1 MGASCFKRTLPLLR
15 SVREDWFAWLPQEKN
30 HVFDAT
36 RTELEC
42 SNLILCVTLDEA
54 LSFCERGENSL
65 AGEQATVFAD
75 LFDRLAIRLSM
86 VIRTI
91 QEHGSH
97 FGIVPNV
104 TALVPSNFRG
114 STAQRISVTSSL
126 LAKVLF
132 AARSRF
138 FHKLRALEEIVED
151 LQAEVHEIAGELSGG
166 ASAFPGRAWRELE
179 VRAYDLSTCMG
190 EATVVLKSFFCVLPG
205 EELETFREK
214 LLAQVP
220 ARVADKLERGDS
232 FRGK

>member
-1 MGASCFKRTLPLLR
+1 MGASCIKRALPILR
-15 SVREDWFAWLPQEKN
+15 SVREDWFAWLPQEKD

-36 RTELEC
+36 RTELES
-42 SNLILCVTLDEA
+42 SNLILCVALDEA
-54 LSFCERGENSL
+54 LSFCERGEISL

-86 VIRTI
+86 VVRTI
-91 QEHGSH
+91 QQHGSH

-132 AARSRF
+132 GARSRF
-138 FHKLRALEEIVED
+138 FHKLRALSEIVEE
-151 LQAEVHEIAGELSGG
+151 LQQEVHEIAGKLSGG
-166 ASAFPGRAWRELE
+166 ASVFPGRAWRELD

-190 EATVVLKSFFCVLPG
+190 ETTVVLKSFFCVLPS
-205 EELETFREK
+205 EEVDTFREK

-220 ARVADKLERGDS
+220 ARVADKVERGDS
-232 FRGK
+232 FQGK

>member
-1 MGASCFKRTLPLLR
+1 MGASCSKRTLPLLR
-15 SVREDWFAWLPQEKN
+15 SVREDWFAWLPQEKD

-54 LSFCERGENSL
+54 LSFCERGELSL
-65 AGEQATVFAD
+65 AGEQAAVFAD

-91 QEHGSH
+91 QQHGSH

-104 TALVPSNFRG
+104 TALAPANFRG
-114 STAQRISVTSSL
+114 STAQRISMTSSL

-132 AARSRF
+132 GTRSRF
-138 FHKLRALEEIVED
+138 FHKLRAMDEIVED
-151 LQAEVHEIAGELSGG
+151 LQQEVHEIAGELSGG
-166 ASAFPGRAWRELE
+166 ASSFPGRAWRELE
-179 VRAYDLSTCMG
+179 VLAYDLSTCMG
-190 EATVVLKSFFCVLPG
+190 ETTVVLKSFFCVLPG
-205 EELETFREK
+205 EELGTFREK
-214 LLAQVP
+214 LLAQAP
-220 ARVADKLERGDS
+220 DRVADRLERGDS

>member
-1 MGASCFKRTLPLLR
+1 MGASCIKRALPILR
-15 SVREDWFAWLPQEKN
+15 SVREDWFAWLPQEKD

-54 LSFCERGENSL
+54 LSFCERGEITL

-75 LFDRLAIRLSM
+75 LFDRLAIRTNM
-86 VIRTI
+86 VVRTI
-91 QEHGSH
+91 QQHGSH

-132 AARSRF
+132 GARSRF
-138 FHKLRALEEIVED
+138 FHKLRALSEIVEE
-151 LQAEVHEIAGELSGG
+151 LQQEVHEIAGKLSGG
-166 ASAFPGRAWRELE
+166 ASVFPGRAWRELD

-190 EATVVLKSFFCVLPG
+190 ETTVVLKSFFCVLPS

-214 LLAQVP
+214 LSAQGP
-220 ARVADKLERGDS
+220 ARLADKLERGNS
-232 FRGK
+232 FQGK

>member
-1 MGASCFKRTLPLLR
+1 
-15 SVREDWFAWLPQEKN
+15 VREDWFAWLPQEKD

-54 LSFCERGENSL
+54 LSFCERGELSL
-65 AGEQATVFAD
+65 AGEQAVVFAD

-91 QEHGSH
+91 QQHGSH

-132 AARSRF
+132 GARSRF
-138 FHKLRALEEIVED
+138 FHKLRALSEIVEE
-151 LQAEVHEIAGELSGG
+151 LQQEVHEIAGKLSGG
-166 ASAFPGRAWRELE
+166 VSVFPGRAWRELD
-179 VRAYDLSTCMG
+179 VRAYDLNTCMG
-190 EATVVLKSFFCVLPG
+190 ETTVVLKSFFCVLPS
-205 EELETFREK
+205 EELETFGEK

-220 ARVADKLERGDS
+220 ARVADKLGRGSS
-232 FRGK
+232 FQGK

>member
-1 MGASCFKRTLPLLR
+1 MGASCLKRTLPLLR
-15 SVREDWFAWLPQEKN
+15 SVREDWFAWLPQEKD

-54 LSFCERGENSL
+54 LSFCERGELSL
-65 AGEQATVFAD
+65 AGEQAVVFAD
-75 LFDRLAIRLSM
+75 LFDRLAIRIYM
-86 VIRTI
+86 VVRTI
-91 QEHGSH
+91 QQHGSH

-132 AARSRF
+132 GARSRF
-138 FHKLRALEEIVED
+138 FHKLRALSEIVEE
-151 LQAEVHEIAGELSGG
+151 LQQEVHEIAGKLSGG
-166 ASAFPGRAWRELE
+166 VSVFPGRAWRELD
-179 VRAYDLSTCMG
+179 VRAYDLNTCMG
-190 EATVVLKSFFCVLPG
+190 ETTVVLKSFFCVLPS
-205 EELETFREK
+205 EELETFGEK

-220 ARVADKLERGDS
+220 ARVADKLGRGSS
-232 FRGK
+232 FQGK